1 MNIAT
6 ILRERATTCPDSPAI
21 VDRSGSSTFAEL
33 DRAAAAAASA
43 LSAAGIGAGDRV
55 LVLVPVS
62 VPLYAVLIG
71 LFRMG
76 ATAVLLDPSAGRE
89 HVEGCCAL
97 AQPRA
102 FVGAPLAHLL
112 RLVSPAVRAIPVK
125 LTAGGRLPR
134 VKHVATESRGKGG
147 RGFSPASQGTG
158 GDIAPVDRETPA
170 LLTFTSGSTGQPKG
184 VVRSHGFLLA
194 QHHALEHTLS
204 LAQGD
209 VQLTALPVF
218 VLSNLAAGVTSVLPD
233 ADLRRPGRIDPAPVL
248 HQIRRHGVR
257 SMVASPAFL
266 ECLVNGLNGS
276 DDLHGVERI
285 FTGGAPVFPR
295 TLRSLAD
302 AAPRASIV
310 AVYGSTEAEPIA
322 KVALTAIDA
331 GDFEQMQG
339 GAGLLAGPAEPSSE
353 VRVIEDRFGTPL
365 APFEPQAFD
374 AAALAPGRPGEIV
387 VAGDHVL
394 TAYLNGLGEA
404 ETKFRVGSRI
414 WHRTGD
420 AGYFDPRGRL
430 WLLGRC
436 RARITDAAGTLYP
449 FAVECAALEVPGVR
463 RAALVSHRGRRI
475 LAVELDQSVPLAD
488 VRERL
493 LKDLVWSGLTDV
505 KALERMPMDRRHNAK
520 IDYPALLEMLG
531 D

>member
-6 ILRERATTCPDSPAI
+6 ILRERATTCPDSAAI
-21 VDRSGSSTFAEL
+21 VDRSGSTSFAEL
-33 DRAAAAAASA
+33 DRAAAAAASVLA
-43 LSAAGIGAGDRV
+43 AAGISAGDRV

-97 AQPRA
+97 ARPRG

-112 RLVSPAVRAIPVK
+112 RLVSPAVRAIPIK
-125 LTAGGRLPR
+125 LTAGGRLPG
-134 VKHVATESRGKGG
+134 VKHVSTDGSGAAADR
-147 RGFSPASQGTG
+147 
-158 GDIAPVDRETPA
+158 IAPATPDTPA

-194 QHHALEHTLS
+194 QHRALEHTLS

-248 HQIRRHGVR
+248 HQIRLHGVR

-266 ECLVNGLNGS
+266 ECLVNELNGS

-285 FTGGAPVFPR
+285 FTGGAPVFPG

-322 KVALTAIDA
+322 KIALTAIDA

-353 VRVIEDRFGTPL
+353 VRIIEDRFGTPL
-365 APFEPQAFD
+365 APFAPQAFD
-374 AAALAPGRPGEIV
+374 AAALAPGCPGEIV

-420 AGYFDPRGRL
+420 AGYFDRRGRL

-449 FAVECAALEVPGVR
+449 FAVECAALEIPGVR
-463 RAALVSHRGRRI
+463 RAALVAHGGRRI
-475 LAVELDQSVPLAD
+475 LAVELDRGMPLAD

-493 LKDLVWSGLTDV
+493 SKDLVWSGLNDV
-505 KALERMPMDRRHNAK
+505 RALKRMPMDRRHNAK
-520 IDYPALLEMLG
+520 IDYPALLELLG
-531 D
+531 G